1 MKNKSNKENVTLDTY
16 EQEIEASL
24 SRGEYKRSD
33 DLNSMTKFFKDAA
46 KNYRMLQKSKPIT
59 IRVNQ
64 EDILK
69 VKAKAKKNNIPYQ
82 TLLSSLIHHFAEGR
96 TQITL

>member
-1 MKNKSNKENVTLDTY
+1 MKNKSTIESVRLDTY
-16 EQEIEASL
+16 EQKIEAAL
-24 SRGEYKRSD
+24 SRGEYKRTSD
-33 DLNSMTKFFKDAA
+33 LDSMMKFFKDAA

-59 IRVNQ
+59 IRINQ